1 MQSGEY
7 FKVTIVVNGVKKRA
21 RKTDRHFL
29 HAGYIPYNNGFYDIE
44 QVETLAKNFTET
56 NIKEVIGKINI
67 HSYKYEESD
76 GQIQLNE
83 LCKVHIKTAE
93 NVSFDSYKHNRKT
106 GAFILINENT
116 NNTVAAGVIL

>member
-1 MQSGEY
+1 MDNKSFQ
-7 FKVTIVVNGVKKRA
+7 NGQKLI
-21 RKTDRHFL
+21 FQQ
-29 HAGYIPYNNGFYDIE
+29 NS
-44 QVETLAKNFTET
+44 FTSKAV
-56 NIKEVIGKINI
+56 IKEVIGKINI